1 MFLFPRCFERV
12 EVGGMI
18 CFSFAFNVKLGRRGD
33 QGGGGKERRC
43 GYDEDGNENETGG
56 DAIEKYTLFAFFK
69 L

>member
-1 MFLFPRCFERV
+1 
-12 EVGGMI
+12 MI

-43 GYDEDGNENETGG
+43 GYDEDGNENETRG